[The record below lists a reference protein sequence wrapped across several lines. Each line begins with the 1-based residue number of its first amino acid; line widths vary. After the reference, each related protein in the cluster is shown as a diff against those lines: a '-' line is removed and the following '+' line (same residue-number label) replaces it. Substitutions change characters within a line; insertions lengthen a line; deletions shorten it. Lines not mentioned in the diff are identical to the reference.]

1 MPFRITTLILAATVS
16 TFVFGQEPPP
26 SVTAAIA
33 KANEGIAKI
42 IAVPDSQRTFEN
54 TLGALDIINNEL
66 EKATNMTLFMQ
77 YVSPDART
85 REDSRAA
92 EIAVTDWGIDVGK
105 REDLFKAIKA
115 FADKNPQ
122 LDGEQR
128 RFLAH
133 TMRDYRLSGMM
144 LPEDKRNRLKE
155 IEKEL
160 SKLGIDFE
168 TAINEDATRLPLLS
182 SELAGVPAEVFSGVP
197 KLGSVLLIRLDGPTY
212 GAIMDYCTVEA
223 TRQKIQWLYRR
234 RGGQRNVQTLEKLL
248 KLRWEAAQLLGYANT
263 VDMMVATRMA
273 KDSATIAKFYSDL
286 RPIVRRKAIA
296 DFAEFSAAKKEHTK
310 NPNAVF
316 KPWDYSFYK
325 KYLLRTKYA
334 VDSQKVSEYFP
345 MEGVVDGLFKISQD
359 LFQVEMKDVTSRAAE
374 LEVPLWHPDVKLYEF
389 YDKASGK
396 LIGRLFTDLYP
407 RENKYSHAACWGLRP
422 RKVMEDGSIQVPL
435 AALVCNFPKPTP
447 GRPAL
452 LQHDDVETF
461 FHEFGHGLH
470 QIFTETSYAKFSGT
484 AVARDFV
491 EAPSQMMENWV
502 WNPGVLKTF
511 AKHFKSGQV
520 LPDSILKGM
529 QAARTLGSGIET
541 EGQFWLGLMDQTF
554 HTAQGGNID
563 TTKATNDLYDTVTM
577 YDPIPAT
584 FYQASFG
591 HLNGYEGAYYGYMW
605 SLVYAQDMFQ
615 RFEEKGLL
623 NPEAGLYYRKKV
635 LARGG
640 SMDEMDMLRD
650 YLGREPNMKAFMKHL
665 GLGK

>member
-1 MPFRITTLILAATVS
+1 MPVRSITTLFAIGLIASANAQEAPDHVKRALAA
-16 TFVFGQEPPP
+16 
-26 SVTAAIA
+26 
-33 KANEGIAKI
+33 ANEGIAKI
-42 IAVPDSQRTFEN
+42 IAIPDAQRSFEN
-54 TLGALDIINNEL
+54 TLGALDAINNEL

-77 YVSPDART
+77 YVSPDSKLRD
-85 REDSRAA
+85 ESRAA
-92 EIAVTDWGIDVGK
+92 EIAVTDWGIEVSK
-105 REDLFKAIKA
+105 REDLYRAIKA
-115 FADKNPQ
+115 YADQNPK
-122 LDGEQR
+122 LEGEQK
-128 RFLAH
+128 RFLEH

-168 TAINEDATRLPLLS
+168 TAISEDATRLPLNS
-182 SELAGVPAEVFSGVP
+182 SELAGVPPEVFSGVP

-212 GAIMDYCTVEA
+212 GAIMDYCTVES

-234 RGGQRNVQTLEKLL
+234 RGGQKNVQTLEKML

-273 KDSATIAKFYSDL
+273 KDSKTIAKFYNDL
-286 RPIVRRKAIA
+286 RPIVRQKAQV
-296 DFAEFSAAKKEHTK
+296 DFAEFSAAKRAHTK
-310 NPNAVF
+310 NPKAIFN
-316 KPWDYSFYK
+316 PWDYSFYK

-345 MEGVVDGLFKISQD
+345 MERVVEGLFKISQD
-359 LFQVEMKDVTSRAAE
+359 LFQVEMKDVTNRAEE

-407 RENKYSHAACWGLRP
+407 RENKYTHAACWGLRP
-422 RKVMEDGSIQVPL
+422 RKVMPDGSIQVPL

-447 GRPAL
+447 GKPSL
-452 LQHDDVETF
+452 LTHDDVETF

-470 QIFTETSYAKFSGT
+470 QIFTETTYARFSGT

-502 WNPGVLKTF
+502 WNPAVLKTF
-511 AKHFKSGQV
+511 AKHYKTGQV
-520 LPDSILKGM
+520 LPDSVLAGM
-529 QAARTLGSGIET
+529 KAARTLGSGIET

-554 HTAQGGNID
+554 HTAEGGNID
-563 TTKATNDLYDTVTM
+563 TTKATNELYDTVTM
-577 YDPIPAT
+577 YDPMPAT

-615 RFEEKGLL
+615 RFDERGLM

-650 YLGREPNMKAFMKHL
+650 YLGREPNMKAFMRHL
-665 GLGK
+665 GLSK